1 MEKGLR
7 SLSEYGLTSSVVTS
21 IMRRWVLVSVT
32 DGEIIVICFHICERG
47 KLVGVGGK
55 LGDDHSEGLC
65 LVEDPLKNFRAL
77 AGAYVINEAPHV

>member
-32 DGEIIVICFHICERG
+32 DGEILVIQFNTCERG
-47 KLVGVGGK
+47 ILVRVVGK

-65 LVEDPLKNFRAL
+65 LVEDPLKNFNAM
-77 AGAYVINEAPHV
+77 AGAYVIDEAPDV

>member
-32 DGEIIVICFHICERG
+32 DGEFLVIRFNTCERG

-65 LVEDPLKNFRAL
+65 LVEDPLKNFNAM
-77 AGAYVINEAPHV
+77 AGG

>member
-7 SLSEYGLTSSVVTS
+7 SLPEYGLTSSVVTS

-65 LVEDPLKNFRAL
+65 LVEDPLKNITRM
-77 AGAYVINEAPHV
+77 AGAYGINEAPHV

>member
-32 DGEIIVICFHICERG
+32 DGEIIVICFHTCERG

-65 LVEDPLKNFRAL
+65 LVEDSLKNFL
-77 AGAYVINEAPHV
+77 DLSGAYVINEAPHV